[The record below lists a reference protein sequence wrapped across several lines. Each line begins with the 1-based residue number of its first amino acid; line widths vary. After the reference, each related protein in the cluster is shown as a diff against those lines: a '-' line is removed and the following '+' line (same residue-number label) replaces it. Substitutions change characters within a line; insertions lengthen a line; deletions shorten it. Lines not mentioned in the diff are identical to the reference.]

1 MRNQIYF
8 DTSSSEFRTRAFSDI
23 PVQDMEAFRDFTVAL
38 SDYKLE
44 HNGDV
49 TAGLDNNK
57 VEVMFDPMHKGVNLG
72 VAKGSFADLSGLVGR
87 FEPIRTRK
95 LDRLGRSMSVTYRDY
110 DVLAN
115 YFNKQIFGRDFVIFG
130 PSRVHCADSFAA
142 LLDGFNSFQKGLKV
156 NFADLK
162 VIFPY
167 ATLIAPLS
175 KIGRVA
181 AFKMSFEDGAY
192 KASAEVDG
200 KPIMEGTYASG
211 DRSKLVMDEGEL
223 QKVMRPTD
231 YEVLVSGFLR
241 LKKFGIPTLELSMAK
256 PNSIYSSATT
266 MFRHQRKSGALFNT
280 M

>member
-8 DTSSSEFRTRAFSDI
+8 DTAASEFRTRTFSDI
-23 PVQDMEAFRDFTVAL
+23 PATDMEAFRDFTVAL

-44 HNGDV
+44 HNGET

-57 VEVMFDPMHKGVNLG
+57 VEVVFDPLHKSVSLG
-72 VAKGSFADLSGLVGR
+72 VAKGSFADLGGLVGR

-115 YFNKQIFGRDFVIFG
+115 YFNKQIFNRDFVIFG
-130 PSRVHCADSFAA
+130 PSRVYCAESFGAM
-142 LLDGFNSFQKGLKV
+142 LDGFNNFQRGLKV

-162 VIFPY
+162 VMFPY
-167 ATLIAPLS
+167 ATLVTPLS
-175 KIGRVA
+175 QIGRTPT
-181 AFKMSFEDGAY
+181 FKMSLEGGTY

-200 KPIMEGTYASG
+200 KVIMAGEYAAG
-211 DRSKLVMDEGEL
+211 DKTRLTIDEGEL

-231 YEVLVSGFLR
+231 YEVLISGFLR
-241 LKKFGIPTLELSMAK
+241 LKKFGIPVLELVLAK
-256 PNSIYSSATT
+256 PNSIYTSAMTL
-266 MFRHQRKSGALFNT
+266 FKHQRKAGTTFNT